1 MSLATIAIAGLAA
14 AGGAALG
21 KSMSKVDMPDM
32 PPPPSPPPT
41 EVDVDPTKEETRK
54 RLRKSAAAN
63 TLMTGEMLDAPTVMK
78 PRL

>member
-14 AGGAALG
+14 AGGEALG
-21 KSMSKVDMPDM
+21 KSKVDMPDM

>member
-1 MSLATIAIAGLAA
+1 MSVETIFPVYKPLKKLLAGP
-14 AGGAALG
+14 
-21 KSMSKVDMPDM
+21 DMPGM

-63 TLMTGEMLDAPTVMK
+63 TLMTGEMLEAPTVMK